1 MKDSTGLERSNVCDG
16 DVLGGCPEL
25 LGGIPGMDDGSSV
38 EAPGGEG
45 PGGTR
50 GPLPEELPPG
60 ANDGPGEAPGGVAVP
75 GGITMPLS
83 PLSPSGAGAPGGP
96 VPGEPGGPG
105 IVGLMLSGEEGGN
118 AGGVCP
124 GGTTV
129 PGWNSAVSST
139 VDCRMGSVSMV
150 NGTDRSLSG
159 YGGMLLSVLTALVT
173 SS

>member
-1 MKDSTGLERSNVCDG
+1 MMPLSPLPPSGDAGAPDG
-16 DVLGGCPEL
+16 PV
-25 LGGIPGMDDGSSV
+25 PG
-38 EAPGGEG
+38 E

-60 ANDGPGEAPGGVAVP
+60 ANDGPGESPDGVAVP

-83 PLSPSGAGAPGGP
+83 PLPPSGAGAPADGP

-124 GGTTV
+124 GGATV

-139 VDCRMGSVSMV
+139 VDCRIGSVSMV